1 MVVVVV
7 IVIVVVSLC
16 VDAEAG
22 DLREICCRGEVEHV
36 HVVKN
41 VVSVKPAKDEE
52 PRICEERG
60 MVSTLRRSASE
71 GRPRLILQR
80 YWKSQDSKPEVVG
93 GKKTAIR
100 LTEIKEEQFRGIFR
114 AVMSTGNE
122 KIGTDLRG

>member
-1 MVVVVV
+1 MVVVVVVV
-7 IVIVVVSLC
+7 IVLVSLC

-22 DLREICCRGEVEHV
+22 DLGEICCRGEVEHV

-52 PRICEERG
+52 PRICEERD
-60 MVSTLRRSASE
+60 MVSTRRGSASE

-80 YWKSQDSKPEVVG
+80 Y
-93 GKKTAIR
+93 
-100 LTEIKEEQFRGIFR
+100 EIKEEQFRGIFR
-114 AVMSTGNE
+114 AIMSTGNE